1 MHLQMHGHSS
11 IEDKNVREVSDND
24 NVSNHLLV
32 IIMLPLTIYV
42 IYIHSY
48 NYSQNQKFMMM
59 AATCTYMCT

>member
-32 IIMLPLTIYV
+32 LIMVPLTIYV
-42 IYIHSY
+42 IYIH
-48 NYSQNQKFMMM
+48 
-59 AATCTYMCT
+59 ATITVKTKSL